1 MVLQDIVQHYGEYI
15 NNNDLTTETSSCSNG
30 GDYHTICNATW
41 QNDIN
46 KNKKVINL
54 KLTFRLSTV
63 LASGTQYGIFSIPS
77 GYQPTEN
84 IDITVCGHLKT
95 VYRISIENYSLK
107 ISATGSNGAA
117 QEIVYLNITYVQK

>member
-1 MVLQDIVQHYGEYI
+1 M
-15 NNNDLTTETSSCSNG
+15 NNDLSTTSSSCSNG
-30 GDYHTICNATW
+30 EAYSTVCNATW

-54 KLTFRLSTV
+54 KLTFRLSKV
-63 LASGTQYGIFSIPS
+63 LPSGTQYGIFSIPS

-84 IDITVCGHLKT
+84 IDITVCGHLKN